1 MPFLMLRS
9 KMLMRGIGE
18 VNHLAASPGHS
29 PFLLV
34 VRTLQASCGG
44 TLEDWLKYLFSFRE
58 AIAVAKAR
66 LRPEDPILK
75 DLYLSWGSILERDGH
90 YAIAA
95 KW

>member
-1 MPFLMLRS
+1 
-9 KMLMRGIGE
+9 MRLFDYLTRALTVFTGCW
-18 VNHLAASPGHS
+18 NN
-29 PFLLV
+29 
-34 VRTLQASCGG
+34 CGRA
-44 TLEDWLKYLFSFRE
+44 LKDWLTCLFFYRE

-66 LRPEDPILK
+66 LRPEDPVLK